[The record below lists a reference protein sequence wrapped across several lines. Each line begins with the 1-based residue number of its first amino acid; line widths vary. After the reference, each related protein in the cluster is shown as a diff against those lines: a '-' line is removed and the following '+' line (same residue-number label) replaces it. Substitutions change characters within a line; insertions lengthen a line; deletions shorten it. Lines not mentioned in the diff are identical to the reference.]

1 MKQPTKR
8 NNIIMLTGGM
18 VMVLS
23 AGLLMLAAFNS
34 QQAWAAVAQKTVSIL
49 FFIGAIAY
57 TAAQRQMAYAS
68 TDFTLNRLFSLQ
80 FLSGFCFVIAG
91 LDMTEQYWTILK
103 PFVVKDIDSYFIYL
117 RVVYNNWVVLLL
129 IGGLLQLYTSHRIAN
144 IESKMQV

>member
-34 QQAWAAVAQKTVSIL
+34 QQAWAEVAQKTVSIL

-103 PFVVKDIDSYFIYL
+103 PLVVKDIDSYFIYL

>member
-1 MKQPTKR
+1 
-8 NNIIMLTGGM
+8 MLTGGM
-18 VMVLS
+18 VMVVS

-34 QQAWAAVAQKTVSIL
+34 QQAWAVIVQKTVSIL
-49 FFIGAIAY
+49 FSFGAVAY

-91 LDMTEQYWTILK
+91 IDMIEQYWIILK
-103 PFVVKDIDSYFIYL
+103 PLVVKDLESYFIYL
-117 RVVYNNWVVLLL
+117 KVVYNNWVVLLL

-144 IESKMQV
+144 IESRMQD

>member
-49 FFIGAIAY
+49 FLIGAIAY

-144 IESKMQV
+144 IESKMQA

>member
-1 MKQPTKR
+1 MKQATKR
-8 NNIIMLTGGM
+8 NNIIMLTGG
-18 VMVLS
+18 MVLS

-103 PFVVKDIDSYFIYL
+103 PLVVKDIDSYFIYI

-144 IESKMQV
+144 IESKMQA

>member
-1 MKQPTKR
+1 MKQATKR

-103 PFVVKDIDSYFIYL
+103 PLVVKDIDSYFIYI

-144 IESKMQV
+144 IESKMQA

>member
-144 IESKMQV
+144 IESKMQA

>member
-1 MKQPTKR
+1 MKQATKR

-103 PFVVKDIDSYFIYL
+103 PLVVKDIDSYFIYI

-129 IGGLLQLYTSHRIAN
+129 IGGLL
-144 IESKMQV
+144 